1 MAAHFE
7 DNEMMDGINFSS
19 RMRRF
24 ELVRNVIDQ
33 EIRSLKV
40 MFI

>member
-7 DNEMMDGINFSS
+7 DNKMMDEINFSS

-24 ELVRNVIDQ
+24 ELVRNRIDQ
-33 EIRSLKV
+33 EIRNFTVL
-40 MFI
+40 FI